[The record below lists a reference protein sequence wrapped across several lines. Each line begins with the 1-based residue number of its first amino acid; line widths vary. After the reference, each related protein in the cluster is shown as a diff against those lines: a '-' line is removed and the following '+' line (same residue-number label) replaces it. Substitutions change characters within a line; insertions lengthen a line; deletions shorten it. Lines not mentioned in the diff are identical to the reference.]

1 MPHAQQHAKRHA
13 AQGKSSWRVQEMPYP
28 NASNAVSNL
37 RNTLTDMK
45 HSVFCV
51 CPPGQAQWTTRFF
64 RAILMGC
71 IPVTYFV
78 NADQPFE
85 KELGLDYT
93 KFTVN
98 IMPGQLRSS
107 NEFLAGI
114 QHNPS
119 KLRAMQLELRKVQA
133 RFSWNRA
140 VADSAPQTIV
150 NLLRQRGETFKELH
164 ASCPPRREHFFSVV
178 GTLEVK
184 FQENIYVN
192 NPFMYWN
199 WA

>member
-1 MPHAQQHAKRHA
+1 MKR
-13 AQGKSSWRVQEMPYP
+13 SI
-28 NASNAVSNL
+28 
-37 RNTLTDMK
+37 
-45 HSVFCV
+45 FCV

-71 IPVTYFV
+71 IPVTFFV

-85 KELGLDYT
+85 KELGLDYSI
-93 KFTVN
+93 FTIN
-98 IMPGQLRSS
+98 IMPGQLRHS
-107 NEFLAGI
+107 NQILAGV
-114 QHNPS
+114 HDHP
-119 KLRAMQLELRKVQA
+119 KRLRAMQMELRKVQA

-140 VADSAPQTIV
+140 VAGNAPQTIV
-150 NLLRQRGETFKELH
+150 DVLRQRGNSFKELH

-184 FQENIYVN
+184 FQENIYLN
-192 NPFMYWN
+192 NPFMYWH

>member
-1 MPHAQQHAKRHA
+1 MTFELL
-13 AQGKSSWRVQEMPYP
+13 QETPYP

-37 RNTLTDMK
+37 RTTLADMK
-45 HSVFCV
+45 RSIFCV

-71 IPVTYFV
+71 IPVTFFV
-78 NADQPFE
+78 NSDQPFE

-98 IMPGQLRSS
+98 IVPGQIRSS
-107 NEFLAGI
+107 NQILAGI
-114 QHNPS
+114 QGRPER
-119 KLRAMQLELRKVQA
+119 LMAMQRELRRVQS
-133 RFSWNRA
+133 RFSWNRE
-140 VADSAPQTIV
+140 VGDNAPQTIAS
-150 NLLRQRGETFKELH
+150 LLRQRGETFKELH
-164 ASCPPRREHFFSVV
+164 ASCPGRNGGFFSVV
-178 GTLEVK
+178 GALEVK
-184 FQENIYVN
+184 FQENIYLH